1 MSDKSN
7 FRSSNTII
15 KDYTFLATQ
24 LISITIVIFIGKI
37 YEIKLIGYKK
47 GLHISLNYC
56 NNIYLYFVNLLSLGV
71 SGLEL

>member
-1 MSDKSN
+1 MSDKSK

-56 NNIYLYFVNLLSLGV
+56 NNSYLYFVNLLSLGV

>member
-47 GLHISLNYC
+47 GLHILLNYC